1 MKDSSYPQ
9 SHILGLRVKGATRI
23 TSEAEGFPGQ
33 LRGLLKGHL
42 GDHSDICPGA
52 RAPCGRAPT
61 PFLENLTFPPPQ
73 LRRQRPCDD
82 QSINPHLS
90 SRGYTPDFREGIH
103 RLARDS
109 GLLCPGFL
117 RNESSQSLHLGSLDH
132 EMQ

>member
-9 SHILGLRVKGATRI
+9 SHISGLHVKGATRI

-73 LRRQRPCDD
+73 LRSQRPCDD